1 MENEIDGREKRQVL
15 IQTVHGVI
23 EGSVLTGAQIRTL
36 DDLNMF
42 SRKFLRVEEAV
53 VTSPAWSF
61 SPGTIGI
68 NTSSIL
74 FVIERSKFKR
84 KSGKRVEAAR
94 FNRAAVM
101 LRVGDFDIQGF
112 VHVPGRGDILT
123 RLNRDKYPFIAL
135 TSASVIG
142 PDSEIAAPFLAVNRS
157 HILAAQ
163 EIRQEDVEP
172 EALLEG
178 AAAGCDLGA

>member
-1 MENEIDGREKRQVL
+1 MENEIQGREKREVL
-15 IQTVHGVI
+15 IQTIHGAI
-23 EGSVLTGAQIRTL
+23 EGWLTTGKQIRTL

-42 SRKFLRVEEAV
+42 SRKFLRVDEAEIA
-53 VTSPAWSF
+53 SSAWTF

-84 KSGKRVEAAR
+84 KSDKRVEAAR

-101 LRVGDFDIQGF
+101 LRVGQFDIQGF

-135 TSASVIG
+135 TSASVMG

-157 HILAAQ
+157 HIMAAQ
-163 EIRQEDVEP
+163 EINQEEVEP
-172 EALLEG
+172 AAIMEG
-178 AAAGCDLGA
+178 ATAGCEREA

>member
-1 MENEIDGREKRQVL
+1 MENEIDGREKRFVQ
-15 IQTVHGVI
+15 IQTIHGAV
-23 EGSVLTGAQIRTL
+23 EGCVLTGPQIRTL

-53 VTSPAWSF
+53 SASPAWSF
-61 SPGTIGI
+61 NRGTVGI
-68 NTSSIL
+68 NTSTIL

-84 KSGKRVEAAR
+84 KAGKRVEAAR
-94 FNRAAVM
+94 FNRAAVL
-101 LRVGDFDIQGF
+101 LRVGEFDIQGF

-157 HILAAQ
+157 HITAAQ
-163 EIRQEDVEP
+163 EIGQDELEP
-172 EALLEG
+172 EAILEE
-178 AAAGCDLGA
+178 ASAVCSREA

>member
-1 MENEIDGREKRQVL
+1 MENEIEGREKRQVL
-15 IQTVHGVI
+15 IQTIHGAI
-23 EGSVLTGAQIRTL
+23 EGCVTTGKQIRTL

-42 SRKFLRVEEAV
+42 SRKFLRVEDTTTA
-53 VTSPAWSF
+53 SASWSF
-61 SPGTIGI
+61 SPGTVGI

-74 FVIERSKFKR
+74 FVIERSQFKR

-101 LRVGDFDIQGF
+101 LRVGEFDIQGF

-135 TSASVIG
+135 TSASVLG
-142 PDSEIAAPFLAVNRS
+142 PDSEFAAPFLAVNRS
-157 HILAAQ
+157 HIMAAQ
-163 EIRQEDVEP
+163 EIGQDETDPAAVLE
-172 EALLEG
+172 EATV
-178 AAAGCDLGA
+178 GCDREA

>member
-1 MENEIDGREKRQVL
+1 MENEIEGQEKRQVL
-15 IQTVHGVI
+15 IQTIHGAV
-23 EGSVLTGAQIRTL
+23 EGCVTTGKQIRTL

-42 SRKFLRVEEAV
+42 SRKFLRVEDAG
-53 VTSPAWSF
+53 TSSSAWSF
-61 SPGTIGI
+61 SPGTLGI

-84 KSGKRVEAAR
+84 KAGKRVEAAR
-94 FNRAAVM
+94 FNRAAVL
-101 LRVGDFDIQGF
+101 LRVGEFDIQGF

-142 PDSEIAAPFLAVNRS
+142 PESEIAAPFLAVNRS
-157 HILAAQ
+157 HIMAAQ
-163 EIRQEDVEP
+163 EIRQDEVEP
-172 EALLEG
+172 EAVLEG
-178 AAAGCDLGA
+178 AAAGYDRGA

>member
-1 MENEIDGREKRQVL
+1 MEKEIDGREKRFVR
-15 IQTVHGVI
+15 IQTIHGVI
-23 EGSVLTGAQIRTL
+23 EGCVLTGPQIRTL

-53 VTSPAWSF
+53 VTSPTWSF
-61 SPGTIGI
+61 RPGTIGI

-74 FVIERSKFKR
+74 FVIERSKFKK

-94 FNRAAVM
+94 FNRAAVL

-123 RLNRDKYPFIAL
+123 RLNRDKYPFMAL

-142 PDSEIAAPFLAVNRS
+142 PDSELAAPFLAVNRS
-157 HILAAQ
+157 HVMAAQ
-163 EIRQEDVEP
+163 DMGQEEEEP
-172 EALLEG
+172 AAILEEAS
-178 AAAGCDLGA
+178 AGCDREA